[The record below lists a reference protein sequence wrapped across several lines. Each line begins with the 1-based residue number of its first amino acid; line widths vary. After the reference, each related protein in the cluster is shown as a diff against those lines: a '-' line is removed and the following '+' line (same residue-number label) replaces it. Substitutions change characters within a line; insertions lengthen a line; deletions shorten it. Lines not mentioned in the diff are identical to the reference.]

1 MVAIDLSRT
10 SIVNHKGLLMK
21 KIIIFAVAG
30 LVLVGG
36 GIGGAM
42 FFLKSPE
49 PTEEEMMAEEA
60 MMEPDI
66 KDAIYEDIHPAFTVN
81 FVDESKKK
89 FMQVYMVAMFYDME
103 SRDAFKMH
111 IPVIRNNLLLMMSG
125 KNSDELATVEAKEQ
139 LRKDVLKEAQSVM
152 QERYGENM
160 VEDIFFTKLVMQ

>member
-1 MVAIDLSRT
+1 
-10 SIVNHKGLLMK
+10 MK

-30 LVLVGG
+30 IVLVGA

-49 PTEEEMMAEEA
+49 TSEEEQMAEEETMA
-60 MMEPDI
+60 PDV
-66 KDAIYEDIHPAFTVN
+66 KEAIYENMHPAFTIN
-81 FVDESKKK
+81 FKEGSKKK
-89 FMQVYMVAMFYDME
+89 FMQVYMVAMFYDMD

-111 IPVIRNNLLLMMSG
+111 MPVVRNNLLMLLSG
-125 KNSDELATVEAKEQ
+125 KDSDDLSSMEAKEE
-139 LRKDVLKEAQSVM
+139 LRKDALLAAQSVM

>member
-1 MVAIDLSRT
+1 
-10 SIVNHKGLLMK
+10 MK

-36 GIGGAM
+36 GVGGAL
-42 FFLKSPE
+42 FFMKSPE
-49 PTEEEMMAEEA
+49 PTEEEVMVEEEA
-60 MMEPDI
+60 MEPDI
-66 KDAIYEDIHPAFTVN
+66 KDAIYEDMHPAFTVN
-81 FVDESKKK
+81 FNEGSKKK

-111 IPVIRNNLLLMMSG
+111 MPVVRNNLLLLLSG
-125 KNSDELATVEAKEQ
+125 KTSDELESTEAKEQ
-139 LRKDVLKEAQSVM
+139 LRKDALLEAQSVM